1 MRHTTR
7 SAAMNRYLF
16 GVVYKEIAQAS
27 GRTVTDVHDLMCAWF
42 LPRPKVRKL
51 SNWPDGEVRTIIRD
65 VRHTSTLTSA
75 EFQEFTDKVR
85 AFARTLL
92 GLDIPDA
99 DYLRFGPAPGRK
111 RA

>member
-16 GVVYKEIAQAS
+16 GVVYREMSDKT
-27 GRTVTDVHDLMCAWF
+27 GRSVQDIHDLCCQWF
-42 LPRPKVRKL
+42 LPRPRIRKL
-51 SNWPDGEVRTIIRD
+51 SNVPDGEVRTVIRD

-75 EFQEFTDKVR
+75 EFQEFTDQVR

-92 GLDIPDA
+92 GLDIPDP
-99 DYLRFGPAPGRK
+99 DYWRFGP
-111 RA
+111 RAHP